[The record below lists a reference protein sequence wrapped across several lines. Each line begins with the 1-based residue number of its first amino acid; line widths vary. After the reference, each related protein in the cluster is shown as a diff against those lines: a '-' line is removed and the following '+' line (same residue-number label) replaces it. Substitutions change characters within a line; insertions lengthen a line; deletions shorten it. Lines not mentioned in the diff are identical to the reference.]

1 MLVLGGDGSAAGGR
15 RPQCRVLRHEISL
28 VAGSIGRLH
37 EPINVLAECW
47 YMMISG
53 ARTLDHDVE

>member
-37 EPINVLAECW
+37 EPIAECCW
-47 YMMISG
+47 YMMISS
-53 ARTLDHDVE
+53 ARTLDHDVEQ